1 MGPKR
6 STRANLTSPLQ
17 QGMTPSKGARRA
29 AAAKE
34 DPLAYT
40 SDDSLDLQSD
50 DEGGGEA
57 REGPGIEG
65 IRTELKNFADTYV
78 DDDLTTKLVDVHAEV
93 KTSRVGIDRLSADV
107 RGLAK
112 AVTEGQQQLDVTLK
126 SIGAQI
132 VEALRTE
139 EPLSRSS
146 SDTSRESGSS
156 APSTASGARS
166 PASTTAGRRGAK
178 RKVQIPVPTDEQ
190 LTGFMK
196 TQVRDPE
203 DSGQRAYYSFVCRA
217 DESCN
222 RVYKNWSTVNELKGS
237 VGGEKWFKGHDD
249 FRSAALHV
257 KKEVAAMNK

>member
-1 MGPKR
+1 MAPKR
-6 STRANLTSPLQ
+6 STRANRTSPLQ
-17 QGMTPSKGARRA
+17 QETTPSNGARRTA
-29 AAAKE
+29 ATRE
-34 DPLAYT
+34 DPLSYT

-132 VEALRTE
+132 VEALQGSTE
-139 EPLSRSS
+139 EPLHDPAATQAGNRDLRHRLRPVAHVHRRRRRQAAAGPSAKCKSLFRLTSS
-146 SDTSRESGSS
+146 SQ
-156 APSTASGARS
+156 AS
-166 PASTTAGRRGAK
+166 
-178 RKVQIPVPTDEQ
+178 
-190 LTGFMK
+190 
-196 TQVRDPE
+196 
-203 DSGQRAYYSFVCRA
+203 
-217 DESCN
+217 
-222 RVYKNWSTVNELKGS
+222 
-237 VGGEKWFKGHDD
+237 
-249 FRSAALHV
+249 
-257 KKEVAAMNK
+257 

>member
-1 MGPKR
+1 MAPKR

-57 REGPGIEG
+57 RGGPGIEG

-132 VEALRTE
+132 VEALQGSTE

-156 APSTASGARS
+156 ASSAASGARS
-166 PASTTAGRRGAK
+166 PTSTAAGRRGAK
-178 RKVQIPVPTDEQ
+178 RKAQIPPPTLRSLPAAAHHPQ
-190 LTGFMK
+190 LMPHVLLPLATCSRSFGLGTG
-196 TQVRDPE
+196 R
-203 DSGQRAYYSFVCRA
+203 
-217 DESCN
+217 
-222 RVYKNWSTVNELKGS
+222 
-237 VGGEKWFKGHDD
+237 H
-249 FRSAALHV
+249 
-257 KKEVAAMNK
+257 